1 MRETMKI
8 IADIG
13 VKLNNYD
20 SLYHAIW
27 GFLNRKQGED
37 EPNKSFKLRFE
48 NFYNTMEITG
58 GYKNPALKYSSRMGD
73 RNQWSKN
80 KHKLT
85 RSRKCVFSS
94 VRTRRGTISYS
105 RSLGTGT
112 TLSGINILLQSHRPW
127 IYWSQKKTIFMGVK
141 IHSW

>member
-1 MRETMKI
+1 MKI

-73 RNQWSKN
+73 RNQWSKTSTN
-80 KHKLT
+80 WPDQGN
-85 RSRKCVFSS
+85 VFS
-94 VRTRRGTISYS
+94 
-105 RSLGTGT
+105 
-112 TLSGINILLQSHRPW
+112 LQCGPEEVQFP
-127 IYWSQKKTIFMGVK
+127 IQEA
-141 IHSW
+141 